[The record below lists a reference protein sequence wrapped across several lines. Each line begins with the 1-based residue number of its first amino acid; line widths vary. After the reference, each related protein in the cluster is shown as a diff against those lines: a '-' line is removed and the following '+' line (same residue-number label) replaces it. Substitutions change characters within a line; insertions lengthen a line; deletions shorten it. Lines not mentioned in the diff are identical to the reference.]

1 MEISASQVKDL
12 REKTGLGM
20 MICKQALIEANG
32 DMTLAIENLRKQG
45 QMTAAKRADKAA
57 KEGKVCIVKDD
68 DDRAAIVYEV
78 NSETDFVARNDDFI
92 AFIDTLGKLLLAKKP
107 ADHAAAL
114 KISDASI
121 GGITVEARVTEL
133 VGKIGENISFR
144 RYKKM
149 EADSANEKVITYL
162 HGVEAGKI
170 GGKIGVL
177 IKLSATPDAVKSPA
191 INELGKDLAMQIAA
205 ESPIAVDASGI
216 SEEVIAK
223 EKEIYRDQA
232 KNSGK
237 PEKIWD
243 KMVEGKLA
251 KFYEASALVN
261 QKFIRD
267 TEKTVK
273 DRIAETSKA
282 VGTEVS
288 PICFLRLELGAEG

>member
-57 KEGKVCIVKDD
+57 KEGKVSIVSDD
-68 DDRAAIVYEV
+68 NAAIVYEV

-121 GGITVEARVTEL
+121 GDVTVEARVTEL

-149 EADSANEKVITYL
+149 EADSANEKVFTYL
-162 HGVEAGKI
+162 HGV
-170 GGKIGVL
+170 GKIGVM
-177 IKLSATPDAVKSPA
+177 IKLAATPDALKSPA
-191 INELGKDLAMQIAA
+191 LAELGKDLAMQIAA
-205 ESPIAVDASGI
+205 ESPIAVNASDI

-267 TEKTVK
+267 TDKTVK

-282 VGTEVS
+282 VGTEVK
-288 PICFLRLELGAEG
+288 PVCFIRLELGAEG

>member
-57 KEGKVCIVKDD
+57 KEGKVSIVSDD
-68 DDRAAIVYEV
+68 KAAIVYEV

-92 AFIDTLGKLLLAKKP
+92 AFIDTLGKLLLAQKP

-114 KISDASI
+114 KLTDASI
-121 GGITVEARVTEL
+121 GGVSVEARVTEL

-144 RYKKM
+144 RYKM
-149 EADSANEKVITYL
+149 LAADSANEKVFTYL
-162 HGVEAGKI
+162 HGI
-170 GGKIGVL
+170 GKIGVM
-177 IKLSATPDAVKSPA
+177 IKLSAANPDVLKSPELA
-191 INELGKDLAMQIAA
+191 ELGKDLAMQIAA
-205 ESPIAVDASGI
+205 ESPIAVNASDI

-282 VGTEVS
+282 VGTEVT
-288 PICFLRLELGAEG
+288 PICFIRLELGAEG